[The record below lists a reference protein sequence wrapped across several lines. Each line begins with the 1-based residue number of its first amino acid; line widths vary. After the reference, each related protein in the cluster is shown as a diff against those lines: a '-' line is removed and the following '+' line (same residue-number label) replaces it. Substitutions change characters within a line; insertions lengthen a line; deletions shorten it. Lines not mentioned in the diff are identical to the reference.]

1 MRTVLGGANGPALI
15 PVLAATGAAELI
27 WSVGRRRTPAARLID
42 PSAAAYARGM
52 GFLIFLIVVGAL
64 VGAYVF
70 RVQLLTKIL
79 GQDEARVRRQ
89 LERKKR

>member
-1 MRTVLGGANGPALI
+1 
-15 PVLAATGAAELI
+15 
-27 WSVGRRRTPAARLID
+27 
-42 PSAAAYARGM
+42 M

-70 RVQLLTKIL
+70 RVQLLAKIL
-79 GQDEARVRRQ
+79 DQDEARVRRQ

>member
-1 MRTVLGGANGPALI
+1 
-15 PVLAATGAAELI
+15 
-27 WSVGRRRTPAARLID
+27 
-42 PSAAAYARGM
+42 M

-64 VGAYVF
+64 VGAYVV
-70 RVQLLTKIL
+70 RVQLLAKIL

>member
-1 MRTVLGGANGPALI
+1 
-15 PVLAATGAAELI
+15 
-27 WSVGRRRTPAARLID
+27 
-42 PSAAAYARGM
+42 M

-70 RVQLLTKIL
+70 RVQLLAKIT
-79 GQDEARVRRQ
+79 GQDEARIRRQ

>member
-1 MRTVLGGANGPALI
+1 
-15 PVLAATGAAELI
+15 
-27 WSVGRRRTPAARLID
+27 
-42 PSAAAYARGM
+42 M

-64 VGAYVF
+64 VAAYVF
-70 RVQLLTKIL
+70 RVQILAKVL